1 MDLEKRLDI
10 YRADY
15 FFHIDFKEKI
25 YTRMA
30 IFSVFITAGITAN
43 FSMQDELMKLGCS
56 QLTIIIIFWLISA
69 LILVFIIYAFFCIT
83 SLKSD
88 ELVNSN
94 SEMESYRDTL
104 RQHYISYAPNATET
118 EINDYINE
126 QFLIYLISQYSSCS
140 TICFEN
146 NVYRQKWLARLA
158 ISSYLLL
165 IITFVVSM
173 FFLYQ
178 KFEGDPGDTKPNNST
193 TTTTTTNK
201 SD

>member
-10 YRADY
+10 YRSDY

-43 FSMQDELMKLGCS
+43 FSMQDELMKLGYA
-56 QLTIIIIFWLISA
+56 QLTILVILWLIGA

-94 SEMESYRDTL
+94 SEMESYRNTL
-104 RQHYISYAPNATET
+104 RQHYIRYAPNATEA
-118 EINDYINE
+118 EINNYIDE
-126 QFLIYLISQYSSCS
+126 QFLIYLISQYSGCS

-178 KFEGDPGDTKPNNST
+178 KIEGDPGDAKPNNT
-193 TTTTTTNK
+193 TAATAAADK
-201 SD
+201 SN